1 MTYEYTNLN
10 LKDESFEVEVEVTI
24 EVYDLRV
31 YELRVFRRRESEY
44 SIPAP
49 RGCTQD
55 IEFRHREGA
64 IQ

>member
-10 LKDESFEVEVEVTI
+10 LKDEPIEVEVTI

-31 YELRVFRRRESEY
+31 CELRVSDAERASTVFQHRE
-44 SIPAP
+44 
-49 RGCTQD
+49 GVQD